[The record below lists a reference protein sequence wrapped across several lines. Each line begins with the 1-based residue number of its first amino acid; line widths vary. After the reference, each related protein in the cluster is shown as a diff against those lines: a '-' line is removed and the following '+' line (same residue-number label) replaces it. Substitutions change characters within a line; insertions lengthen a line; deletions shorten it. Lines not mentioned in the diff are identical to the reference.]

1 MIQRESRLAAHRTP
15 FLIVS
20 GAMRLFFVAW
30 TSSPG
35 YDSSQGKPC
44 DYNMSGVFASR
55 IMVTTRRQ
63 ALEIAAAARAGL
75 EKLYGE
81 RLRGVYLYGS
91 AARDQLTPDID
102 IAVILDKIDTTFDE
116 HKRVSQLGADLSLDH
131 DTVVLFFFATEADSQ
146 RGRFAIHRYIKEE
159 GVGV

>member
-1 MIQRESRLAAHRTP
+1 
-15 FLIVS
+15 
-20 GAMRLFFVAW
+20 
-30 TSSPG
+30 
-35 YDSSQGKPC
+35 
-44 DYNMSGVFASR
+44 
-55 IMVTTRRQ
+55 MVTTRRQ
-63 ALEIAAAARAGL
+63 ALEIAARARAGL

-91 AARDQLTPDID
+91 AARDQLTPDSDID

-116 HKRVSQLGADLSLDH
+116 HERVSQLGADLSLDY
-131 DTVVLFFFATEADSQ
+131 DTVVLFFFATEADFQ